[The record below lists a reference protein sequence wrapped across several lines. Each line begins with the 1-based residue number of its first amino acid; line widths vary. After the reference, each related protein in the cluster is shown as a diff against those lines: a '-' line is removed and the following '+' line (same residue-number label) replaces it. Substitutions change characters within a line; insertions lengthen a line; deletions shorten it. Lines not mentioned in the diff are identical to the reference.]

1 MTAREA
7 IVPALA
13 ELIAAVR
20 AAVPPVLQ
28 TGLRRTRATGEGAKP
43 AGPDATEAVHDY
55 RVALRRLRTVLR
67 ALRGPWPKKKLRALG
82 ADLKRFADATGPL
95 RDEEVLAET
104 LAELELGAEAR
115 ARVDAWAQRRLR
127 HQRSLRA
134 RAVRDL
140 REDAA
145 RAGQGGRAARGT
157 LPDTLA
163 RLEKVLADERRAR
176 APLAEVAEA
185 ALDKAHAQLG
195 LPWRDRPGD
204 DLLHRGKEVDVSA
217 LDAADAEAMHT
228 LRIRFKRLRYT
239 AELFGPLLEPTVTGT
254 GTDAGAHT
262 ETDTGAHTAADTG
275 AGAGAGGRTRTTT
288 DPARAGTL
296 AADVPRLAARGVAA
310 DAKHAA
316 RMQKRLGEL
325 HDIDVALQR
334 TGRAW
339 GLDAATRTAL
349 AEALRA
355 ARQRAAKK
363 ALDDLA
369 GWKRRSPK

>member
-7 IVPALA
+7 IVPVLA
-13 ELIAAVR
+13 EMIAAVR
-20 AAVPPVLQ
+20 AAVPPVLE
-28 TGLRRTRATGEGAKP
+28 TGRRRARPPAEGTKP
-43 AGPDATEAVHDY
+43 EGPDATEAVHDY

-67 ALRGPWPKKKLRALG
+67 ALRGPWPKKKMRALG

-104 LAELELGAEAR
+104 LADLELDAEAR
-115 ARVDAWAQRRLR
+115 ARVDAWAERRLR

-134 RAVRDL
+134 RVVREL

-145 RAGQGGRAARGT
+145 RASEGGRSAKGT
-157 LPDTLA
+157 LEETLA
-163 RLEKVLADERRAR
+163 RLEKVLADGRRAR

-195 LPWRDRPGD
+195 LTWRERAGD
-204 DLLHRGKEVDVSA
+204 DLEHRGKEVDVSA
-217 LDAADAEAMHT
+217 LDAADAEAMHM

-239 AELFGPLLEPTVTGT
+239 AELFGPLLERPGTDAGTGT
-254 GTDAGAHT
+254 GTGTHAGTDAGTRAR
-262 ETDTGAHTAADTG
+262 
-275 AGAGAGGRTRTTT
+275 AGV
-288 DPARAGTL
+288 DPGRAGTL

-310 DAKHAA
+310 DAKHGA

-355 ARQRAAKK
+355 ARLRAAKK